1 MAGFEKLHNFQQQ
14 LKKDGVEAAIVT
26 SSNNLFYLTDFF
38 AAAAQV
44 AFAAKAQ
51 KIVMGVSGN
60 YGANE
65 QMEYMVMAWAAL
77 PEKYN
82 ITAEILWPGREVS
95 FKF

>member
-1 MAGFEKLHNFQQQ
+1 MVN
-14 LKKDGVEAAIVT
+14 
-26 SSNNLFYLTDFF
+26 SNDFF
-38 AAAAQV
+38 TAAAQT
-44 AFAAKAQ
+44 AYAAKAQ
-51 KIVMGVSGN
+51 KIIMGVSGT

-77 PEKYN
+77 PEKYK